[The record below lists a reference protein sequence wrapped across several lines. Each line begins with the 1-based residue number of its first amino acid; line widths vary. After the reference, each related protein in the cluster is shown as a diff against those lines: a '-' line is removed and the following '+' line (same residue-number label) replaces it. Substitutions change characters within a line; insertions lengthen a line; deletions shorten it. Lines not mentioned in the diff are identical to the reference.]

1 MEDKFVLKPCP
12 HCGSEATLAS
22 PDQWS
27 YLSCIVFCPSCLAK
41 GPQGYD
47 YAKAIGGWM
56 YRLVKLG
63 SDESFYNLM
72 IYEAF
77 TDLSVA
83 IKKDL
88 QRYCRP

>member
-1 MEDKFVLKPCP
+1 MKGKFTLKPCP
-12 HCGSEATLAS
+12 HCGGEATLAS

-56 YRLVKLG
+56 YRLG
-63 SDESFYNLM
+63 
-72 IYEAF
+72 
-77 TDLSVA
+77 TQ
-83 IKKDL
+83 KKKGQAERRAKSAKDWRCNPST
-88 QRYCRP
+88 Q